1 MAWLHLMC
9 VPFVLT
15 YLMQPARLPGGSHGH
30 RSTVVQRHGREQ
42 GAWQQPIGLL

>member
-30 RSTVVQRHGREQ
+30 RSVVQRYAREQ
-42 GAWQQPIGLL
+42 GAWQQPIWLL